1 MKHWKLSVAISA
13 QVMNSP
19 RGGSQQFPFVFQFI
33 FQLDF
38 VFSNNDRRETIMV
51 GQFKVFSETQPISVE
66 TINPLEIPLSFG
78 FICLLFK
85 LFRFAFSDYNQA
97 VKD

>member
-1 MKHWKLSVAISA
+1 
-13 QVMNSP
+13 MNSP
-19 RGGSQQFPFVFQFI
+19 RGGSQQFPLFSSSL
-33 FQLDF
+33 LDF

>member
-1 MKHWKLSVAISA
+1 
-13 QVMNSP
+13 
-19 RGGSQQFPFVFQFI
+19 
-33 FQLDF
+33 
-38 VFSNNDRRETIMV
+38 MV

-66 TINPLEIPLSFG
+66 TLNPLEIPLSFG

-97 VKD
+97 VKDLFFSAHLKTICSLGSKPPKSFDN

>member
-1 MKHWKLSVAISA
+1 
-13 QVMNSP
+13 
-19 RGGSQQFPFVFQFI
+19 
-33 FQLDF
+33 
-38 VFSNNDRRETIMV
+38 MV

-85 LFRFAFSDYNQA
+85 LLRFVFSDYNQA